1 MTRSAHDLNSS
12 LKTGCG
18 NVISSKPFRPLHL
31 YIDFKFKILDNRRTF
46 GTDAAASWGA
56 GSHSVVLTLTVL
68 AVEFVAFITMSITLA
83 PNKVTIKTTLH
94 SHSYAVWCGA
104 PNWLTKL
111 STLSTPKTLSYLPL
125 YRPLNK
131 HLYKSCSDLVLDLSN
146 LGYMQGDC
154 TINSRL
160 TIVVKNL
167 DD

>member
-1 MTRSAHDLNSS
+1 MWFHQSRSDRY
-12 LKTGCG
+12 
-18 NVISSKPFRPLHL
+18 I

-56 GSHSVVLTLTVL
+56 RSHSVVLTLTVF

-111 STLSTPKTLSYLPL
+111 STLSTPKTLSYPHPYFPL
-125 YRPLNK
+125 YRPINK
-131 HLYKSCSDLVLDLSN
+131 HFYTSYSDLVLDLSN
-146 LGYMQGDC
+146 LHYMQGDC